1 MQVSQTTGIIEA
13 NTYQNSEGMIKHIL
27 RSTGNGRH
35 SMSDLICHAASISI
49 ATICCTRS
57 VVPSRA

>member
-1 MQVSQTTGIIEA
+1 MQVSRTTGIIEA
-13 NTYQNSEGMIKHIL
+13 NTYQNDEGMMKHIL
-27 RSTGNGRH
+27 RSMGNGRR
-35 SMSDLICHAASISI
+35 SMSDLIRHAASISV